1 MTLKVEID
9 WYHTGFAPTSDPPDF
24 VGSGVDVTALVRV
37 DDAAGGSIELGYGRD
52 QITALAPTIAGR
64 GSITLDN
71 KDKRFSPRNSASP
84 LYGFIKPARPVRITR
99 TTGGTGAG
107 YGDTYGDTYEGASS
121 VTYTLF
127 YGYTDDSP
135 INPDIESK
143 TVTLTLVDGL
153 AYFRGVNITTPLYS
167 GIKTGEAIGYILDA
181 VGWPTSLRN
190 LDAGASVI
198 RWWWEDGTDALS
210 ALDKVLRSEG
220 PPALLTMGTAG
231 EIIFLDRHHR
241 LVDTPSLTSQ
251 ATWNVSGGAE
261 PVMNVPF
268 TYDEAWQN
276 IVNTGTVTVDI
287 RQPGGLAEIWSS
299 DTPISLGT
307 GEQRV
312 ITASTTDPFYGAI
325 IPVLGTDYTLLTG
338 SVNITLTRTSGTST
352 GIVITAPSGAAILT
366 DLKVRAY
373 SVPVSHSLQV
383 EVSDSSS
390 ITDFGQRS
398 FPGDLPWCNEFDAEA
413 VLETAVSSRAQPL
426 PVVSTSFFIGT
437 SGPRADALLARDLS
451 ERVTIVEPETALN
464 DDFFV
469 ENFRHLLS
477 ADFDHVVGAGVE
489 IVPLSVSTTQVF
501 RLDTSGQGADQGK
514 LDSGIARPEN
524 LFILDSAVSGH
535 RLDEG
540 VTVP

>member
-1 MTLKVEID
+1 MSLKVEID

-24 VGSGVDVTALVRV
+24 VGSGVEVTSLVRV
-37 DDAAGGSIELGYGRD
+37 DDQAGGSIELEYGRD
-52 QITALAPTIAGR
+52 QVTALAPTVAGR

-71 KDKRFSPRNSASP
+71 EDKRFSPRNVSSP
-84 LYGFIKPARPVRITR
+84 LYGYIKPARPVRITR
-99 TTGGTGAG
+99 TATSGAG
-107 YGDTYGDTYEGASS
+107 YGDTYSDTYEIDPGA
-121 VTYTLF
+121 THTLF

-143 TVTLTLVDGL
+143 TITLTLVDGL

-181 VGWPTSLRN
+181 VGWPTSLRT

-241 LVDTPSLTSQ
+241 LTDTPSLTSQ
-251 ATWNVSGGAE
+251 ATWNVHGGAE
-261 PVMNVPF
+261 PVMNAPF

-276 IVNTGTVTVDI
+276 IVNTGTVSVDI
-287 RQPGGLAEIWSS
+287 RQPGGLEPIWSS
-299 DTPISLGT
+299 DSAISLST

-312 ITASTTDPFYGAI
+312 ITASTSDPFYDAVV
-325 IPVLGTDYTLLTG
+325 PVLGTDYTMQTG

-352 GIVITAPSGAAILT
+352 GIVLSSPSGAAVINSLQ
-366 DLKVRAY
+366 VRAY
-373 SVPVSHSLQV
+373 SVTTTHSIQV
-383 EVSDSSS
+383 DVSDSDS
-390 ITDFGQRS
+390 ILNYGLRS

-426 PVVSTSFFIGT
+426 PVVATSFLIKDDAT
-437 SGPRADALLARDLS
+437 RSAALLSRDLS

-469 ENFRHLLS
+469 ENIAHQFT
-477 ADFDHVVGAGVE
+477 AEFDHVVGVGVE
-489 IVPLSVSTTQVF
+489 AVPLSVSTTLVF
-501 RLDTSGQGADQGK
+501 RLDTAGQGADQGK

-524 LFILDSAVSGH
+524 LFILDSAVAGH
-535 RLDEG
+535 RLGEG
-540 VTVP
+540 VTAP